1 MNPDEPDLHAQCPE
15 LLPWLVNGTL
25 PAALAQPVRAHLET
39 CDQCR
44 EDYESQLRLY
54 AAMRAEDSLVF
65 AEEPSLRKLMA
76 RIEGLEAAGGALPAV
91 RRVAEA
97 ASRSGESA
105 TPNRTHA
112 RRREGVRSWA
122 LSRRVALITGTLAA
136 VVVLES
142 IGLVLEPRLVSR
154 ASARLPDTAFAPY
167 STLTAPQLQYG
178 GTERVRIVFRGQLP
192 LDRLAGLL
200 RGVDAHIVDGP
211 TEANVYTLGFAGAL
225 PRGALDQRIASLRAS
240 SDVVFAEPVY
250 AGEHAR

>member
-1 MNPDEPDLHAQCPE
+1 MNQPEHPDLHAQCPE

-25 PAALAQPVRAHLET
+25 PAALVRPVRAHLET

-65 AEEPSLRKLMA
+65 AAEPSFQKLMA
-76 RIEGLEAAGGALPAV
+76 RIEGLEAAGGALPAA

-97 ASRSGESA
+97 ASRSRESSSPDRA
-105 TPNRTHA
+105 RT
-112 RRREGVRSWA
+112 RRREGAHSWA
-122 LSRRVALITGTLAA
+122 LSRRVALLTGTLAVA
-136 VVVLES
+136 VVLES
-142 IGLVLEPRLVSR
+142 IGLVLEPRLASR
-154 ASARLPDTAFAPY
+154 ATLPDAAGAPY
-167 STLTAPQLQYG
+167 STLTAPQPQYG
-178 GTERVRIVFRGQLP
+178 GTERVRVVFRGQVP

-225 PRGALDQRIASLRAS
+225 PRAALDQRIASLRAS